1 MADADAAMA
10 LALTDG
16 RARLTI
22 ENRDLGPAVVEHVS
36 VEWPG
41 VSKLP
46 EAGRPNGLRRRRGYL
61 RAANL
66 LVDGKRLDALLAG
79 IALPE
84 GLTRMRLAFEKG
96 RIVVVGGVSA
106 AGRDADFKARIRL
119 SAGIGRRLRINI
131 EDIRVQGV
139 PPIALS
145 AIGAAVL
152 AALGQHLQTEKPS
165 EDGVDLDVLRPA
177 LDELMVAEGWR
188 LPDSAHLR
196 LTSAVVSLRGLE
208 LAWTEDNAVPTA
220 QPDAAERTSQGYE
233 PPVAA
238 LRRSVEEAPRG
249 PERAVVAHKLAA
261 ACERAND
268 EEGAVAAL
276 QICIE
281 NAGPGPLVGIAW
293 RRLVELYARRGDPH
307 AAARAL
313 ISSADDSRTGASE
326 AERSAALVAAAEILR
341 KRLSLPGDA
350 SMLLERAI
358 ALTPTSVEALEA
370 LESLTT
376 ETGNFERLADVLERK
391 LEVAARGPVE
401 QQEIITRLVQLYS
414 GPVQRAERAR
424 VLRERMAL
432 IDLETTPM
440 VPPETRVGVPPIP
453 EARGGAGTT
462 KITKAPQLVKYL
474 KDEAA
479 PIESAEEISSSM
491 VVSTAPI
498 SHVGPA
504 PATQVSPP
512 PVPALDPT
520 PSPQAAPV
528 APPLPA
534 QVTAPPPPAPQPPA
548 PAASAPARAPLP
560 DAPAAT
566 HANEQAAA
574 HAAAGKTAEA
584 GGDLEKAEQAYWRAA
599 SIEAEPALRANYLV
613 AHARVLLAR
622 GDVPTARGQ
631 LETARDRAPD
641 HVNAT
646 ALLADISYRIQ
657 DWNHARALYT
667 ALDATPATADVV
679 PREVLVQ
686 RRAVLADRQ
695 GDAQEAET
703 LYRELA
709 ILNPQHIGARK
720 ALSELARARGDMP
733 GAVQRLEEVLR
744 LMPSDTSNDL
754 LEIRQRLGAMHSE
767 QGDWESARHYLEL
780 VVTQDPARAP
790 ALELLLEAYDHLE
803 MPAEAA
809 KVCARLARLYFEPSR
824 RAAALYRQA
833 EILRDQLGNPAA
845 ALDAYLRSSDLDPRF
860 VPSRLRLVDHFWNV
874 GDLDVVAELA
884 NDLMAI
890 PLSPDSDPDL
900 IARLAIATTTLR
912 GGAQS
917 HFPFTDALGQ
927 AGVRAL
933 IESAAHQEQI
943 ENRSIEALDSM
954 LTRARIWAGADG
966 EATLYATMIDMV
978 REDPGQPGA
987 AAALGRFAETGGR
1000 LALATAAY
1008 GIAAFVVPGCPAA
1021 KHIPALPSPGHVT
1034 VDAVAIGGPADHPS
1048 FAGPARRALAGL
1060 AAALL
1065 GYATDAPAPKPTE
1078 GSGLPPTR
1086 ATELRRI
1093 GDLIGAPPFI
1103 VVRDAGEPKAG
1114 DERRRLRVI
1123 PTQPAG
1129 LLIAAAASSLSERSW
1144 SFVAGRALETLR
1156 SGLRTSGLAGAQPLA
1171 RLLEGARA
1179 VLAEAE
1185 IDEPQARAVADWLR
1199 TPDASLLLG
1208 APEARPA
1215 ILAEVEAAL
1224 AALPD
1229 WQAFARG
1236 AQHTRNR
1243 IGLLAC
1249 GSPADALNVLKI
1261 EERAVPGR
1269 ADTDTPEGRQA
1280 FLRTAVANE
1289 LIGFMLSADY
1299 ESAFAPD
1306 PEEPS

>member
-1 MADADAAMA
+1 VADAESAMGLA
-10 LALTDG
+10 LADG

-22 ENRDLGPAVVEHVS
+22 ENRDLGTAVVEHIA

-41 VSKLP
+41 VTTLP
-46 EAGRPNGLRRRRGYL
+46 EPGHPNGLRRRRGQL
-61 RAANL
+61 LAANL
-66 LVDGKRLDALLAG
+66 LVDGKRLQALAV
-79 IALPE
+79 ATPLPE
-84 GLTRMRLAFEKG
+84 NLTRMRLAFEKG
-96 RIVVVGGVSA
+96 RMIVAGGVSA

-119 SAGIGRRLRINI
+119 SPGVGRRLRIAI

-139 PPIALS
+139 PPIPLS

-152 AALGQHLQTEKPS
+152 AAFGKQLQADRTSDDEI
-165 EDGVDLDVLRPA
+165 DLDILRPA
-177 LDELMVAEGWR
+177 LDELLVAEGWR
-188 LPDSAHLR
+188 LPASTHVR
-196 LTSAVVSLRGLE
+196 LNSAVVSLRGLE
-208 LAWTEDNAVPTA
+208 LAWREEPHPVATG
-220 QPDAAERTSQGYE
+220 QPAAMERTSQGYE

-238 LRRSVEEAPRG
+238 LRRSVDEAPRG
-249 PERAVVAHKLAA
+249 PERAVIAHKLAA

-276 QICIE
+276 QVCIE

-313 ISSADDSRTGASE
+313 ISSADDTRTGASE
-326 AERSAALVAAAEILR
+326 AERAAALIAAAEILR

-350 SMLLERAI
+350 GMLLERAI
-358 ALTPTSVEALEA
+358 ALDPTSVEALDA

-376 ETGNFERLADVLERK
+376 ETGNFQRLADVLERK
-391 LEVAARGPVE
+391 LEMAARGPVE
-401 QQEIITRLVQLYS
+401 QQEIITRLIQIYS
-414 GPVQRAERAR
+414 GPVSRPDRAR
-424 VLRERMAL
+424 LLRERMAL

-440 VPPETRVGVPPIP
+440 VPIPPPQTRVGVPPVP
-453 EARGGAGTT
+453 EARTGTT
-462 KITKAPQLVKYL
+462 KVVARHAAL
-474 KDEAA
+474 KEEAA
-479 PIESAEEISSSM
+479 PIEPAPEVESSQ
-491 VVSTAPI
+491 VVETAPLP
-498 SHVGPA
+498 PA
-504 PATQVSPP
+504 HAHPP
-512 PVPALDPT
+512 PLPP
-520 PSPQAAPV
+520 PPPPPPPQAPV
-528 APPLPA
+528 ATAASAVPEPLPA
-534 QVTAPPPPAPQPPA
+534 PEPASGSISEAAAAAPRPPA
-548 PAASAPARAPLP
+548 PAP
-560 DAPAAT
+560 T
-566 HANEQAAA
+566 EANEQAAE

-622 GDVPTARGQ
+622 GDVQMARGQ
-631 LETARDRAPD
+631 LESARERAPN
-641 HVNAT
+641 HVGAT
-646 ALLADISYRIQ
+646 ALLADIDYRTQ
-657 DWNHARALYT
+657 EWARAREMY
-667 ALDATPATADVV
+667 AVLDAAPAATDVV
-679 PREVLVQ
+679 PRELLVQ
-686 RRAVLADRQ
+686 RRAVLADRS
-695 GDAQEAET
+695 GDAEEAET

-709 ILNPQHIGARK
+709 ILNPQHLGARK
-720 ALSELARARGDMP
+720 ALAEFARGRGDLN
-733 GAVQRLEEVLR
+733 GAIQRLEEVLR
-744 LMPSDTSNDL
+744 LMPGDSSGDL
-754 LEIRQRLGAMHSE
+754 LDIRQRLGTLHAE
-767 QGDWESARHYLEL
+767 LGEWEAARHFLEL
-780 VVTQDPARAP
+780 VLTQDPSRAP
-790 ALELLLEAYDHLE
+790 ALELLLESYEHLE

-809 KVCARLARLYFEPSR
+809 KVCARLARLYFEPSK

-884 NDLMAI
+884 NDLYAI
-890 PLSPDSDPDL
+890 PISSDSDPDL

-912 GGAQS
+912 GGAKS
-917 HFPFTDALGQ
+917 RYPFTDALGQ

-933 IESAAHQEQI
+933 VEAAAHQEQI
-943 ENRSIEALDSM
+943 ENRGIEALDSM

-966 EATLYATMIDMV
+966 EATLYATMIDMT

-1000 LALATAAY
+1000 LALANAAY

-1021 KHIPALPSPGHVT
+1021 KHIPALPSPGQVT
-1034 VDAVAIGGPADHPS
+1034 LEAVAIGGPADHPS
-1048 FAGPARRALAGL
+1048 FSGPARRALAGL

-1065 GYATDAPAPKPTE
+1065 GYGTDAPAPKPTE

-1093 GDLIGAPPFI
+1093 GDLIAAPPFI
-1103 VVRDAGEPKAG
+1103 VVRDSGEPKTG

-1129 LLIAAAASSLSERSW
+1129 LLIAAAASSLSEKSW

-1171 RLLEGARA
+1171 RLLEGARSA
-1179 VLAEAE
+1179 LADVE

-1199 TPDASLLLG
+1199 TPDASLHLG
-1208 APEARPA
+1208 SAEARAA
-1215 ILAEVEAAL
+1215 ICADVEAAL
-1224 AALPD
+1224 EALPD

-1243 IGLLAC
+1243 IGMLAC

-1289 LIGFMLSADY
+1289 LIGFMLSPVY
-1299 ESAFAPD
+1299 EESFVPD